1 MNPQNPQRYATT
13 QYLLGMGPMPPPTNT
28 ELAVAQLQQLQLP
41 EVATKLAVSWVTGS
55 IGCLQEARANIIIHL
70 DSCYHLSRQDVF
82 CVAEQLTPVMQHLE
96 AIFFWKST
104 SLTAPIQGHYGL
116 QALRM
121 LSASRRYI
129 ELRMLKQPL
138 SPHRLRGG
146 KIFRRNVGA
155 VEKRENVLAKTWV
168 QRQEKTERVRTNRA
182 RCRYENDL
190 SLASH
195 SENIVEARPPVTRK
209 QVGTEMGGRKV
220 ALCHTQRRW
229 TRSENPLSR
238 REAID
243 FLHGVVA
250 LHPQPPSDSDEG
262 EEKFESKTPEQRS
275 KRARGQLAVTETG
288 AAKRTMRTQ
297 RSTAKIDSEYEMEA
311 DCESIRR
318 IESKKKTENRSMLK
332 IEDVVVSSIY
342 SRGKSRKIEVSNP
355 ASRSDGWMI
364 LKSFNAPQDPSSMKE
379 ELNSVYPHPKFASR
393 WMEWECEGGE
403 ARLATPSANAMP
415 VVVWVGTAKEG
426 AYERTEYLSSFAE
439 LPLALHCS
447 DLARVKD
454 NSKRDTTLADPQRG
468 CRGDA
473 ANAIEG
479 NNERRQSTLSGR
491 IGSAEEGDGREV
503 GRNGTS
509 VGERRDRVS
518 ARARGCEIST
528 ASNASQADRKT
539 YSISPTLPP
548 ARRMSISGNGIRQ
561 GRRNAKGTARGGDEE
576 TRARGYVPS
585 ILASGNLEHPVS
597 PSAYV

>member
-1 MNPQNPQRYATT
+1 MPVVWRC
-13 QYLLGMGPMPPPTNT
+13 LG
-28 ELAVAQLQQLQLP
+28 
-41 EVATKLAVSWVTGS
+41 
-55 IGCLQEARANIIIHL
+55 LQELKVVPSTIRVVHL
-70 DSCYHLSRQDVF
+70 
-82 CVAEQLTPVMQHLE
+82 P
-96 AIFFWKST
+96 K
-104 SLTAPIQGHYGL
+104 L
-116 QALRM
+116 Q
-121 LSASRRYI
+121 YCEVVQI
-129 ELRMLKQPL
+129 
-138 SPHRLRGG
+138 
-146 KIFRRNVGA
+146 
-155 VEKRENVLAKTWV
+155 LAKTHEV
-168 QRQEKTERVRTNRA
+168 QLGQLSA
-182 RCRYENDL
+182 RCVR
-190 SLASH
+190 SA
-195 SENIVEARPPVTRK
+195 P
-209 QVGTEMGGRKV
+209 
-220 ALCHTQRRW
+220 QRRSTVNMKW
-229 TRSENPLSR
+229 KPIANRD
-238 REAID
+238 A
-243 FLHGVVA
+243 G
-250 LHPQPPSDSDEG
+250 
-262 EEKFESKTPEQRS
+262 SK
-275 KRARGQLAVTETG
+275 
-288 AAKRTMRTQ
+288 
-297 RSTAKIDSEYEMEA
+297 I
-311 DCESIRR
+311 
-318 IESKKKTENRSMLK
+318 
-332 IEDVVVSSIY
+332 
-342 SRGKSRKIEVSNP
+342 RGKSRKIEVSNP

-454 NSKRDTTLADPQRG
+454 NSKRDTTLAAPQRG

-473 ANAIEG
+473 PNAIEG

-548 ARRMSISGNGIRQ
+548 TRRRSISGNGIRQ

-576 TRARGYVPS
+576 TRGTSHEFLSFQMAFADEGLQPEDMYQVF
-585 ILASGNLEHPVS
+585 
-597 PSAYV
+597 

>member
-1 MNPQNPQRYATT
+1 
-13 QYLLGMGPMPPPTNT
+13 
-28 ELAVAQLQQLQLP
+28 
-41 EVATKLAVSWVTGS
+41 
-55 IGCLQEARANIIIHL
+55 
-70 DSCYHLSRQDVF
+70 
-82 CVAEQLTPVMQHLE
+82 
-96 AIFFWKST
+96 
-104 SLTAPIQGHYGL
+104 
-116 QALRM
+116 
-121 LSASRRYI
+121 
-129 ELRMLKQPL
+129 
-138 SPHRLRGG
+138 
-146 KIFRRNVGA
+146 
-155 VEKRENVLAKTWV
+155 
-168 QRQEKTERVRTNRA
+168 
-182 RCRYENDL
+182 
-190 SLASH
+190 
-195 SENIVEARPPVTRK
+195 
-209 QVGTEMGGRKV
+209 
-220 ALCHTQRRW
+220 
-229 TRSENPLSR
+229 
-238 REAID
+238 
-243 FLHGVVA
+243 
-250 LHPQPPSDSDEG
+250 
-262 EEKFESKTPEQRS
+262 
-275 KRARGQLAVTETG
+275 
-288 AAKRTMRTQ
+288 
-297 RSTAKIDSEYEMEA
+297 
-311 DCESIRR
+311 
-318 IESKKKTENRSMLK
+318 MLK

-447 DLARVKD
+447 DLAREGVGWA
-454 NSKRDTTLADPQRG
+454 RRGTLRTRAVE
-468 CRGDA
+468 DA
-473 ANAIEG
+473 PNAIEG

-491 IGSAEEGDGREV
+491 IGLAEEGDGREV

-548 ARRMSISGNGIRQ
+548 TRRMSISGNGIRQ